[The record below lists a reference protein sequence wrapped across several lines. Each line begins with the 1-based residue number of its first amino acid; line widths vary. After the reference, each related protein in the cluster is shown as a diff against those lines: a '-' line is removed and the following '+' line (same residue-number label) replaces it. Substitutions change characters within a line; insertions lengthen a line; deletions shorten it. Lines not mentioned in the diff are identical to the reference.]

1 MKLWRVVDPNT
12 TDALHPGHVN
22 ASNIREKLGKQLKID
37 LDERE
42 SLHIYS
48 DTPMIHAELDENKQQ
63 TLMEEF
69 ETEGDC
75 DKEIRRLGE
84 YLAKI
89 SLPGGYAVPLKLQV
103 LQRVP

>member
-37 LDERE
+37 LDENDT
-42 SLHIYS
+42 LHIYS
-48 DTPMIHAELDENKQQ
+48 NTPMAHAELDDAKLQALVDEI
-63 TLMEEF
+63 EI
-69 ETEGDC
+69 EGDC
-75 DKEIRRLGE
+75 DQEVRRLGE

-89 SLPGGYAVPLKLQV
+89 SLPGGYAVPLKFQV

>member
-1 MKLWRVVDPNT
+1 MWRVVDPNT
-12 TDALHPGHVN
+12 ADGLHPGLVN

-37 LDERE
+37 LDENE
-42 SLHIYS
+42 SVHIIS
-48 DTPMIHAELDENKQQ
+48 ETPMIHVDLDENKEQA
-63 TLMEEF
+63 LVEEF

-75 DKEIRRLGE
+75 NKEVRRLGE

-89 SLPGGYAVPLKLQV
+89 SLAGGYAVPLKFQV